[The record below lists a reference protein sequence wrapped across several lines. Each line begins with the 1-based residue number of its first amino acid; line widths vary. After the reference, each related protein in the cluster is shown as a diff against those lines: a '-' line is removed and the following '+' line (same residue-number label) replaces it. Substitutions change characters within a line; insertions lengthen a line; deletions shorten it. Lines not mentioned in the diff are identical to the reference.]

1 METLAI
7 AATVA
12 VGACLHAATGFGFAL
27 VSAPVVFG
35 LLAPEPG
42 IWLLTALAL
51 LVNSLTLGT
60 EGRRPRPLRAE
71 TTWLL
76 AWSVPGAVAGALL
89 LQALDEAVLQG
100 LVTVVVLASL
110 ALRRTRVE
118 LAPVRPWQRPA
129 AGVATG
135 VLNTTT
141 GTGGPPLVLYLLHV
155 GAAPARIRDTL
166 TAVFLASGVVS
177 VAVLAATGTA
187 PLPSAG
193 VLAAAAAAALAGHLL
208 GRRAFRR
215 LAERGGYEAALV
227 LVLVASAAGG
237 LARALG

>member
-7 AATVA
+7 AAA
-12 VGACLHAATGFGFAL
+12 IAAGACLQAATGFGFAL

-42 IWLLTALAL
+42 IWLLTALGL

-60 EGRRPRPLRAE
+60 EGRRPQPLRAE
-71 TTWLL
+71 AERLL

-89 LQALDEAVLQG
+89 LQALDEVVLQA
-100 LVTVVVLASL
+100 LVTVVVLVSL
-110 ALRRTRVE
+110 ALRRARVE
-118 LAPVRPWQRPA
+118 VAPVRPWQRPS
-129 AGVATG
+129 AGLATG
-135 VLNTTT
+135 VLNATT
-141 GTGGPPLVLYLLHV
+141 GTGGPPLVIFLLHL
-155 GAAPARIRDTL
+155 GAAPGRIRDTL
-166 TAVFLASGVVS
+166 TVVFLASGVVTA
-177 VAVLAATGTA
+177 AVLAATGTA
-187 PLPSAG
+187 PLPAAG
-193 VLAAAAAAALAGHLL
+193 ALAAAAPAAVAGHLL

-215 LAERGGYEAALV
+215 IATRGGYEAALV